1 MKQYAKQMGV
11 DRLCRLAGISRSGY
25 YEWLNRGE
33 GVRQKANRTLL
44 VLITA
49 AHHESHQ
56 TYGAIRVYRELKD
69 QGIACSKN
77 RVARLMRK
85 SGLVSVHRQKYR
97 PQTTQSNHGL
107 NVAENIVGQDFQ
119 ATKVNQKWGGD
130 ISYVPT
136 DEGWLYLSVLL
147 DFHSRKVVGSATG
160 DSLQTE
166 LCGRALKQACALRQ
180 PPAELIHHSDRGVQY
195 ASQEYRNVLRQ
206 HQFTQ
211 SMSRKGNCYD
221 NAMVESFFH
230 TLKVELTHRRRYRT
244 REEARKAIENYIHCF
259 YNAKRRHSSLDYRS
273 PNEYENMNQLAA

>member
-97 PQTTQSNHGL
+97 PQTTQ
-107 NVAENIVGQDFQ
+107 F
-119 ATKVNQKWGGD
+119 
-130 ISYVPT
+130 
-136 DEGWLYLSVLL
+136 
-147 DFHSRKVVGSATG
+147 
-160 DSLQTE
+160 
-166 LCGRALKQACALRQ
+166 
-180 PPAELIHHSDRGVQY
+180 
-195 ASQEYRNVLRQ
+195 
-206 HQFTQ
+206 
-211 SMSRKGNCYD
+211 
-221 NAMVESFFH
+221 
-230 TLKVELTHRRRYRT
+230 
-244 REEARKAIENYIHCF
+244 
-259 YNAKRRHSSLDYRS
+259 
-273 PNEYENMNQLAA
+273 